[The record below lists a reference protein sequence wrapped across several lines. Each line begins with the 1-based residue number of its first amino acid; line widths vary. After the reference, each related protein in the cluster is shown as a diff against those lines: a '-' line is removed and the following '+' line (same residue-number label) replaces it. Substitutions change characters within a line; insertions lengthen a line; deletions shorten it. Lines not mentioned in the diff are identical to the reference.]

1 VGVALGKILGL
12 ARMAAL
18 GLVFALAGCV
28 TAENSLSQ
36 NDIVGMKLTAVTVS
50 FAPDSLVSYDN
61 VIQALGI
68 PKTIAD
74 DQITATARTPEGRV
88 YLQGLLAPRI
98 KAGIEKVMAS
108 QFNGSRPVRLEVT
121 IKSFTMA
128 GVVQSILIGGDRQLT
143 ADANLVDARTG
154 ALVIANP
161 RLQAFLPAGGG
172 VVGTAVQA
180 AIDNGAEKNPA
191 DKLIDLYGE
200 NYRNR
205 LLRQSNPWFAPAA
218 ASPMQ

>member
-108 QFNGSRPVRLEVT
+108 QLNGSRPVRLEVT

-180 AIDNGAEKNPA
+180 AIDNSAERNPA

-200 NYRNR
+200 NYRNW
-205 LLRQSNPWFAPAA
+205 LLRQS
-218 ASPMQ
+218 